1 MIVGDEIML
10 MSEAMPMPSMVPA
23 AEFMEVH
30 GYVPIFGCFGAGAAD
45 LNLVLIPL

>member
-23 AEFMEVH
+23 ADVH
-30 GYVPIFGCFGAGAAD
+30 GYVPIFGCLGAGAAD